1 MSNDISSHEFT
12 PTLGDPGLCGVGICG
27 APWFHPVHNPANN
40 PKWGGVPRTFAK
52 NGSYT
57 EILNEAIIRADEANR
72 SLFADPE
79 TVSAPAEPKCPVGNC
94 TNTFPHLHPR
104 QEAGPG
110 EPDTVPDALDALK
123 REAACAFTEELAGHL
138 NPVVERPGSPRP
150 DWVDMLREVTP
161 QHRFAM
167 KSANQI
173 LGKTIENADYCD
185 NCDCLF
191 DNMDVHPNFRP
202 LRCAYHRACAD
213 LSFDRPSQLAE
224 HQFMTHGLDNWEI
237 MEYLKDP
244 WLVGEPRATWKERS
258 YAQHYGRKGADSI
271 VQVEVNVDPTDLQD
285 ALRRFSESFPK
296 MAGYLAASDSWEAA
310 GTPTEAR
317 EEPDFRDWWVAWVD
331 DAAPTIQRKAAEYGS
346 NSLAEMGRM
355 FARAQGRGHIE
366 DHEALEIGCMI
377 YTKGK
382 IERVLDAM
390 LQGTLPSADTWGDT
404 MIYAA
409 MASYIREFRRWP

>member
-123 REAACAFTEELAGHL
+123 REAACAFTEELASHL

-167 KSANQI
+167 KSANQV

-191 DNMDVHPNFRP
+191 DNTDVHPNFRP

-224 HQFMTHGLDNWEI
+224 HQFKIHGLDNWEI

-244 WLVGEPRATWKERS
+244 WLVGEPRATWKER
-258 YAQHYGRKGADSI
+258 AFLQHYGVKGADKI
-271 VQVEVNVDPTDLQD
+271 VKVEVNPDPSGMID
-285 ALRRFSESFPK
+285 ALQ
-296 MAGYLAASDSWEAA
+296 AATAKFRAAFDQAVEEEA
-310 GTPTEAR
+310 
-317 EEPDFRDWWVAWVD
+317 EEIPADKIDFRTWWVEWVD
-331 DAAPTIQRKAAEYGS
+331 NAAPTIQRKAAEYGS
-346 NSLAEMGRM
+346 NSLAEMGRT
-355 FARAQGRGHIE
+355 FARAQGRNQLE
-366 DHEALEIGCMI
+366 DHEALEIGCMF
-377 YTKGK
+377 YAKGK

-390 LQGTLPSADTWGDT
+390 LQGKLPSADTWGDL

-409 MASYIREFRRWP
+409 MASYIREFRQWP